1 MKDLKFSIYSS
12 HSQSRMDP
20 CLWYNDN
27 NNNLI
32 IEVVNRNALK
42 FDSDSQ
48 SSHSQSM
55 MDIVS
60 NIYVSK

>member
-12 HSQSRMDP
+12 HSQSIMDP
-20 CLWYNDN
+20 RLWYND
-27 NNNLI
+27 LI

-42 FDSDSQ
+42 FDSDSH

-55 MDIVS
+55 VDIVS

>member
-12 HSQSRMDP
+12 HSQSIMDP
-20 CLWYNDN
+20 RLWYNDN
-27 NNNLI
+27 NYLI
-32 IEVVNRNALK
+32 TEVVNRNALK
-42 FDSDSQ
+42 FDSDSH

>member
-1 MKDLKFSIYSS
+1 MKDLKFSIYTS
-12 HSQSRMDP
+12 HSQSIMDP
-20 CLWYNDN
+20 RLWYND
-27 NNNLI
+27 I

-42 FDSDSQ
+42 FDSDSH
-48 SSHSQSM
+48 SSNSQSL

>member
-1 MKDLKFSIYSS
+1 MKDLKFSIYTS
-12 HSQSRMDP
+12 HSQSIMDP
-20 CLWYNDN
+20 RLWYND
-27 NNNLI
+27 I

-42 FDSDSQ
+42 FDSDSH
-48 SSHSQSM
+48 SSNSQSM